1 MLQKSKMQQQQS
13 NTAELYCPNNIQYLT
28 ILVRYKLLFFL
39 VRSPKAI
46 SIRRHSQTFKTR
58 GIQPP
63 CTLLLLLLPYYRHF
77 WKFFIPLSL
86 LTTWFVHVPNL
97 NPTCPPVA
105 RSYIFYYSRTFFMN
119 ISQVILF
126 NLHFTE
132 HNYITSIPISQRF
145 AMDGLRT
152 LVLCTRDL
160 TEQEFNAWKAAH
172 HNAAIAIGK
181 CNFHFYENKKKNS
194 GKKIYM

>member
-1 MLQKSKMQQQQS
+1 MLQKSKMQQYQS
-13 NTAELYCPNNIQYLT
+13 NTAELYCPNKIQYLT

-58 GIQPP
+58 GILPP
-63 CTLLLLLLPYYRHF
+63 YTLLLLLLPYYRHF

-105 RSYIFYYSRTFFMN
+105 RSYIFYYDDDLFHEY
-119 ISQVILF
+119 ISQVHTYYSIYTLLSTTISLQFQFHRDSQWTASEPWFCALVILL
-126 NLHFTE
+126 NRSLMPGRPRITMLLLPLVSVISNFT
-132 HNYITSIPISQRF
+132 
-145 AMDGLRT
+145 
-152 LVLCTRDL
+152 
-160 TEQEFNAWKAAH
+160 
-172 HNAAIAIGK
+172 
-181 CNFHFYENKKKNS
+181 KK
-194 GKKIYM
+194 